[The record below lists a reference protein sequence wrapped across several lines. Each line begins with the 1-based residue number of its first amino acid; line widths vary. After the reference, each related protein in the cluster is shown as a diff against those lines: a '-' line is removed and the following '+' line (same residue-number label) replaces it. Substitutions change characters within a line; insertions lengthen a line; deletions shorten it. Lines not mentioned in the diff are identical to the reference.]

1 MPGPWTDERRAKQA
15 ATIAARKQNAE
26 FRKDRL
32 ARKGMINETAIK
44 TVSHETVSLP
54 SEVSKPTK
62 SVQVTYRPYDGDP
75 HSVKWNGVLFRANVP
90 VTLDRANREHHIE
103 QLLPKQYP
111 GTNGETLT
119 KHVPA
124 LVFMGDMA
132 RTNPSFEVDGERA
145 RRKINTRV
153 VPAPG
158 QEWSE
163 AHEGQISESYERDD
177 SIAA

>member
-1 MPGPWTDERRAKQA
+1 MDDFGDPV
-15 ATIAARKQNAE
+15 
-26 FRKDRL
+26 
-32 ARKGMINETAIK
+32 AIK
-44 TVSHETVSLP
+44 SAAEVHKVLHGTTVSVI
-54 SEVSKPTK
+54 
-62 SVQVTYRPYDGDP
+62 YRPYDGDP
-75 HSVKWNGVLFRANVP
+75 HTVKWNGVQFRANVP

-103 QLLPKQYP
+103 QLLPKQFP

-119 KHVPA
+119 KHIPA

-158 QEWSE
+158 QDWSE
-163 AHEGQISESYERDD
+163 AHEGQISESDIIDD
-177 SIAA
+177 FASAYQMQGQPRQAGRA